1 MAKRKKEKPIS
12 KPGKTDSIGGIKLLD
27 SSTAQGAFYVGFIL
41 IFVGFIVAQLGVPY
55 AVTYV
60 LYIIGTICA
69 IFSVISVDNPMRFV
83 YLYSLLT
90 IYMLLN
96 RGASTDLKSHPV
108 WFFRGSSFVLFIL
121 FLAIDTKQVRAALR
135 QVNWKHPLFWLVII
149 LIVSGNIITNKPIAT
164 FATTLNIL
172 AYSTLAF
179 LLFTYIR
186 IERELRSLLEIIVS
200 I

>member
-27 SSTAQGAFYVGFIL
+27 PSTAQGAFYVGFIL
-41 IFVGFIVAQLGVPY
+41 IFVGFIVAQLGLPY

-96 RGASTDLKSHPV
+96 QGASTDLRSFPV
-108 WFFRGSSFVLFIL
+108 WFFRASSFALFIL
-121 FLAIDTKQVRAALR
+121 FLA
-135 QVNWKHPLFWLVII
+135 F
-149 LIVSGNIITNKPIAT
+149 
-164 FATTLNIL
+164 F
-172 AYSTLAF
+172 F
-179 LLFTYIR
+179 
-186 IERELRSLLEIIVS
+186 
-200 I
+200 